1 MNKRPHLILAFLF
14 LYFQFSFAQPSL
26 IWEKNFGSNGN
37 DYLKYTLPTTDGHFL
52 TVGTT
57 KFSNN
62 LDRDIYLSKLAQA
75 DGAIVWSKNYLVN
88 QSLSTNY
95 NLILG
100 HETSTAYVIIGAYEL
115 SSNRNDIF
123 QIDKA
128 TGNFNGA
135 YCSSIGRGA
144 TALAPTSQPDVYLV
158 GSTANTGIAQIQI
171 IELEGC
177 NMVETITSPSAAEFW
192 GRTIERIIP
201 TPDGGYLVCGNL
213 DNEPSSCDNT
223 DTDIWTAKLDANYNI
238 VWTRHYGGQSS
249 DELLD
254 AEIKADGGFYILGKT
269 ADCEEEAA
277 IIGPQN
283 IGAGDWVMELD
294 DLGNIF
300 QNPVTVSQEFFE
312 ETTSVQAFDID
323 LDGHLLLTG
332 TRTSPTGEDDF
343 IEKIIYQNDQSQNL
357 WSYSFPSE
365 TPAAHVTGIEVLD
378 NGQIVC
384 HGYTRNGASDAW
396 LSLLDGDG
404 GDTVF
409 NCTDAQ
415 SISCGTI
422 LSNENLTSHNFDSSL
437 YDNCY
442 NGTAD
447 YSGSDKVYKLEVEDE
462 DQQYKIVLDLEPNNA
477 SDIDLFLLNTC
488 TGEMINCQSTTVNEG
503 NAARQILDIVLEM
516 GTYYLIVDS
525 NDNEQS
531 GNYDLSVSC
540 DCMCSEPLNDQ
551 PIANKYLGEDFE
563 NMGNGLV
570 TAQSTRWRLWD
581 NTATNAASAEVMTDN
596 DNKVLQIQSTDNQ
609 QSNIIYDLNDQNEGL
624 YRLSWRM
631 WIAEEATAAYSILH
645 DLPDETGQDAVWAYH
660 VFFGATGEGEV
671 AIGNNEGTA
680 AATFS
685 FERGQWNNI
694 SQIINIDENRVE
706 LWLNHDFITSWAFDR
721 SSEIGFVSNELAGI
735 QFWGEEGD
743 DYWVDDIC
751 MWEALGIGENT
762 PLYDPVCIDNGDQY
776 GTAYEAQC
784 NGLLISPE
792 MNPCFSVC
800 DAGGKFVYRGDVL
813 RDTLS
818 EDNFV
823 PNLILRDTITQTN
836 IQTSNSQP
844 LMDMGMTTNVY
855 IFYNDGFSQEI
866 KPKFISNPDSVH
878 GFVFTCEWTEQNGG
892 SMYYQQK
899 NLGTF
904 EEFSN
909 TDTFYGK
916 GFFYLV
922 VVGMD
927 NSSYDLKV
935 YPPGPCGL
943 NVPVVARDTAFGDN
957 LASVAAPNFNVFNNN
972 GNYQS
977 CYKGTRTY
985 EGESAIYK
993 VKIEQASYF
1002 SAQLEAFNTTA
1013 GMFLYNFIC
1022 GGNCIEY
1029 TEVPDGGGTTSFD
1042 SLFLEAGDYYL
1053 VIDSEDESGEAGDFF
1068 LNLSSERDAN
1078 TVFPIF
1084 GKEDGF
1090 DATCTNP
1097 GSVHTV
1103 HINENA
1109 DTIENFLNTNTNII
1123 YTVETSTGE
1132 EIPVYSEF
1140 WSDPNDFMEFE
1151 LKEESNLSDEERCS
1165 YMTDDEL
1172 RLRLYSDIDNSAAS
1186 CEIEYDNDVNNPG
1199 LFEPGK
1205 TSTITGL
1212 TLVDLISFGLTN
1224 SIITA
1229 PANVNEDNVYEVA
1242 VNANIPWQ
1250 IDTETFSSEWIV
1262 VDTTVQDNIIAI
1274 SIPNDNLTQ
1283 TPRSGTLRVVFNGP
1297 DGFKYYRYIHIQQE
1311 GICYKINAE
1320 ISATPEVSETCEG
1333 ASIMLTANATND
1345 NQVLDPNVYNYVWS
1359 TGDTTQSIMIDSIEN
1374 GQTYEVTITDKFCVA
1389 SASNTLTI
1397 DAPAAFN
1404 VVMKIRDANCGQSNG
1419 RIALLIEEELA
1430 SSDYTYVWS
1439 DSTSSPS
1446 LLNIPS
1452 GNYSVTVTDSNGCSV
1467 HQEGTVGNEDG
1478 PSFNILTNQCAG
1490 NNETYFVIFQTD
1502 ADLVSHDG
1510 SGNLEQDEG
1519 NYIIGKITPG
1529 ENINVT
1535 LTYTDID
1542 CSQTYEIIAPNCLC
1556 DIPSPQFLSHEEMC
1570 EGNEMVALTVEPQDN
1585 NLVNWYDTEG
1595 SLLAS
1600 ATNGTFMP
1608 PSGGIF
1614 LARSIDEET
1623 GCVSD
1628 EETEVRLEVHDMPV
1642 GTIIGTNEACYGD
1655 EIMLTANIEGDYDTI
1670 CWSTGVNDL
1679 EMMDTI
1685 HDNAFYELMIGMG
1698 DCQSNAI
1705 FGVSIFDPNDWSI
1718 VQEREIDCSYYE
1730 NAVIS
1735 VQNENGDTPPFVFW
1749 DSTQNN
1755 QTYLYSL
1762 GPGDYVATVQD
1773 YNGCEFTLETT
1784 ITQPE
1789 EISFSNMVFTAAG
1802 GGDQG
1807 EITFDLTGG
1816 TPNYDVYLMNTTD
1829 VHSAIDSLLN
1839 ISGEEATFS
1848 NLTAG
1853 SYFFLVLDAN
1863 DCRLEA
1869 GSSFTINPLIS
1880 TIDNREEQL
1889 DWTIQPNPT
1898 TGQVYVELSQT
1909 ISTSVQLSIT
1919 NVLGQSVRIPQE
1931 LPLEETQFEL
1941 DLSTLAK
1948 GVYLVHLKNGK
1959 QLLTQKIIVQ

>member
-1 MNKRPHLILAFLF
+1 MDKRPHLILAFLF

-37 DYLKYTLPTTDGHFL
+37 DYLKYALPTTDGHFL

-57 KFSNN
+57 EFSSN
-62 LDRDIYLSKLAQA
+62 LNRDIYLSKLSQS

-88 QSLSTNY
+88 QSPSTHY
-95 NLILG
+95 NLILA

-144 TALAPTSQPDVYLV
+144 TALAPTPQTDVYLV
-158 GSTANTGIAQIQI
+158 GSTANTGIAQIQV

-177 NMVETITSPSAAEFW
+177 NVVEIITNPSAAEFW
-192 GRTIERIIP
+192 GRSIERMIP

-213 DNEPSSCDNT
+213 DNESSSCNNT
-223 DTDIWTAKLDANYNI
+223 DIDIWAAKLDANYNI
-238 VWTRHYGGQSS
+238 VWTRHYGGQSL

-269 ADCEEEAA
+269 ADCEDEAA

-283 IGAGDWVMELD
+283 IGVGEWVMELD
-294 DLGNIF
+294 DLGNII
-300 QNPVTVSQEFFE
+300 QSPVTVSRESFE

-332 TRTSPTGEDDF
+332 TRTSPTDEDAY
-343 IEKIIYQNDQSQNL
+343 IEKITYQNDQTQNL

-365 TPAAHVTGIEVLD
+365 APTAHATGIKVLD

-384 HGYTRNGASDAW
+384 HGYTSNETSDAW
-396 LSLLDGDG
+396 LSLLNGDG
-404 GDTVF
+404 GDTGF
-409 NCTDAQ
+409 NCADAQ
-415 SISCGTI
+415 SIDCGTS
-422 LSNENLTSHNFDSSL
+422 LSNETLTNHNFDSLL
-437 YDNCY
+437 YNDCY
-442 NGTAD
+442 VGAAD
-447 YSGSDKVYKLEVEDE
+447 YSGADKVYVLEVENE
-462 DQQYKIVLDLEPNNA
+462 DQQYKIVLDLELNNA

-488 TGEMINCQSTTVNEG
+488 TGEMINCQSTTINEG
-503 NAARQILDIVLEM
+503 NATKQILDVVLEM

-525 NDNEQS
+525 NDSEQS

-540 DCMCSEPLNDQ
+540 DCICSEPLNDQ

-563 NMGNGLV
+563 NMDNGLV
-570 TAQSTRWRLWD
+570 TEQSTRWRLWD
-581 NTATNAASAEVMTDN
+581 NTATDLSSAEVLTDN
-596 DNKVLQIQSTDNQ
+596 ENNVLHIQSTDNQ
-609 QSNIIYDLNDQNEGL
+609 QANIIYDLNNQNEGL

-645 DLPDETGQDAVWAYH
+645 DLPDESGQDAVWAYH

-671 AIGNNEGTA
+671 VIGSNEGTA

-685 FERGQWNNI
+685 FHHGQWNNI

-706 LWLNHDFITSWAFDR
+706 LWVNHDFITGWAFDMT
-721 SSEIGFVSNELAGI
+721 SEMGLVSNELTGI
-735 QFWGEEGD
+735 QFLGEDND
-743 DYWVDDIC
+743 DYRVDDIC
-751 MWEALGIGENT
+751 MWEGLHLGEEAIT
-762 PLYDPVCIDNGDQY
+762 IDPVCTDNGEQFDN
-776 GTAYEAQC
+776 AYLANC
-784 NGLLISPE
+784 DGLYISAE
-792 MNPCFSVC
+792 WNPCFSVC
-800 DAGGKFVYRGDVL
+800 DAGGKFIYRGETS
-813 RDTLS
+813 RDILGRDDFT
-818 EDNFV
+818 
-823 PNLILRDTITQTN
+823 PNLILHDSI
-836 IQTSNSQP
+836 IQVSNQVNDVTT
-844 LMDMGMTTNVY
+844 LTDMGLKTDIYV
-855 IFYNDGFSQEI
+855 FYNDENSSEI
-866 KPKFISNPDSVH
+866 NPQLENISGEVN
-878 GFVFTCEWTEQNGG
+878 GFVFSCECEEQVDGT
-892 SMYYQQK
+892 MYCEQK

-904 EEFSN
+904 EEFSEG
-909 TDTFYGK
+909 FYER

-922 VVGMD
+922 VIGTD
-927 NSSYDLKV
+927 NSAYDLV
-935 YPPGPCGL
+935 VFPSGPC
-943 NVPVVARDTAFGDN
+943 NENNDVPLIACDTTFQDN
-957 LASVAAPNFNVFNNN
+957 LISADGPDFEVNDS
-972 GNYQS
+972 GDYKS
-977 CYKGTRTY
+977 CYEGSRTY
-985 EGESAIYK
+985 DGQSAIYK
-993 VKIEQASYF
+993 IQIKASTYL
-1002 SAQLEAFNTTA
+1002 SVQLNTPNTTA
-1013 GMFLYNFIC
+1013 GLFLYNFIC
-1022 GGNCIEY
+1022 GRNCIDY
-1029 TEVPDGGGTTSFD
+1029 AEVADGGGTTSFD
-1042 SLFLEAGDYYL
+1042 NIFLEAGDYYIL
-1053 VIDSEDESGEAGDFF
+1053 VDSEIEDNSDGVFTLDISCTSDE
-1068 LNLSSERDAN
+1068 NM
-1078 TVFPIF
+1078 VFQIF
-1084 GKEDGF
+1084 GKDGGV
-1090 DATCTNP
+1090 DATCTDTN
-1097 GSVHTV
+1097 SVHIV
-1103 HINENA
+1103 NLSEGA
-1109 DTIENFLNTNTNII
+1109 LQEVGFLSTSTNII
-1123 YTVETSTGE
+1123 YTVEIPTGE

-1140 WSDPNDFMEFE
+1140 WNANDFMPFM
-1151 LKEESNLSDEERCS
+1151 LEEEDNQTDAERCS
-1165 YMTDDEL
+1165 YITDDEIQ
-1172 RLRLYSDIDNSAAS
+1172 LRLYSDITKSAAY
-1186 CEIEYDNDVNNPG
+1186 CDIEYSTDVNNPG
-1199 LFEPGK
+1199 IFESNK

-1212 TLVDLISFGLTN
+1212 TLVDLVSFGLTN
-1224 SIITA
+1224 SRINA
-1229 PANVNEDNVYEVA
+1229 PAKIDTTIIDDYEVA
-1242 VNANIPWQ
+1242 VSSSIPWQ
-1250 IDTETFSSEWIV
+1250 IDTETSSSEWI
-1262 VDTTVQDNIIAI
+1262 DFEIRDNIIAI
-1274 SIPNDNLTQ
+1274 NIESDNPTQIPRNDTM
-1283 TPRSGTLRVVFNGP
+1283 RVVFDGP
-1297 DGFKYYRYIHIQQE
+1297 DDFTYYRYIYIQQD

-1320 ISATPEVSETCEG
+1320 ISATPEISETCEG
-1333 ASIMLTANATND
+1333 ASTILTATPTSP
-1345 NQVLDPNVYNYVWS
+1345 NQGELNLSVYEYIWN
-1359 TGDTTQSIMIDSIEN
+1359 TEETTPSIMIDSIEN
-1374 GQTYEVTITDKFCVA
+1374 GQIYEVTITDKFCGK

-1397 DAPAAFN
+1397 DVPAAFD

-1430 SSDYTYVWS
+1430 SSDYTYEWS

-1467 HQEGTVGNEDG
+1467 VQEGIVGNEDG
-1478 PSFNILTNQCAG
+1478 PPFNILTNQCAG
-1490 NNETYFVIFQTD
+1490 NNETYFVVFETN
-1502 ADLVSHDG
+1502 ADSISIEG

-1519 NYIIGKITPG
+1519 NYIIGKITLG

-1542 CSQTYEIIAPNCLC
+1542 CSQTYEVIAPNCLC
-1556 DIPSPQFLSHEEMC
+1556 DIPPPQFLRNEEMC
-1570 EGNEMVALTVEPQDN
+1570 EGNEMVALTVEPQN
-1585 NLVNWYDTEG
+1585 NNSINWYDTEG

-1608 PSGGIF
+1608 SSSGTF
-1614 LARSIDEET
+1614 LARSVEEET
-1623 GCVSD
+1623 GCLSN
-1628 EETEVRLEVHDMPV
+1628 EATEVRLEVHDMPI
-1642 GTIIGTNEACYGD
+1642 GTIVGANEACYGD
-1655 EIMLTANIEGDYDTI
+1655 EIVLTADIEGDYDTL

-1749 DSTQNN
+1749 DSTQTN
-1755 QTYLYSL
+1755 QAYLYSL

-1773 YNGCEFTLETT
+1773 NNGCEFTLETT

-1789 EISFSNMVFTAAG
+1789 EISFSNMVFTVAG

-1816 TPNYDVYLMNTTD
+1816 TPNYDVYLMSTTD

-1880 TIDNREEQL
+1880 TINNREEEL

-1898 TGQVYVELSQT
+1898 IGQVYVELSQA
-1909 ISTSVQLSIT
+1909 ISASFQLAIT
-1919 NVLGQSVRIPQE
+1919 NVLGQSVWIPQE

-1948 GVYLVHLKNGK
+1948 GIYLIHLKNGN
-1959 QLLTQKIIVQ
+1959 QLLTQKIIIQ